1 MWDDTNIPFQFKPSG
16 AANQR
21 CTFSTYYDQNCAKG
35 RVFQKFCGWFGV
47 ATLWVGAA
55 SDSHYQENKNIFKVQ
70 KDFAEK
76 DEVDGKIIAF
86 LNMRRPWFET
96 DPGSSR

>member
-1 MWDDTNIPFQFKPSG
+1 MHPMRKIKN
-16 AANQR
+16 
-21 CTFSTYYDQNCAKG
+21 FSQYYAENCAKG
-35 RVFQKFCGWFGV
+35 GIFQQLCGWLGV
-47 ATLWVGAA
+47 APLWVAAA
-55 SDSHYQENKNIFKVQ
+55 SDSHYQENTNIFKLQ